1 MTRDERAIEGK
12 GVREMEVNRLPG
24 VVEEDSRGRMSLDIF
39 DRLLRDRIIFL
50 GGSMTVVRGGS
61 AIISDLEANILISQL
76 LYLDSQDPD
85 RDIHL
90 YVNSP
95 GGSVTAT
102 LAIYD
107 TIQYIK
113 ADVRTICV
121 GQAASGGALLLASG
135 TKGKRMALPH
145 ARVLLHQPMGE
156 VGGQASD
163 IEIQAK
169 EILRL
174 KEELKQIFAK
184 HTGQPLDVIGKDTDR
199 DFFMSAE
206 DAKKY
211 GIIDEIIVSR
221 KK

>member
-1 MTRDERAIEGK
+1 
-12 GVREMEVNRLPG
+12 MEVNRLPG
-24 VVEEDSRGRMSLDIF
+24 VVVEDSRGRMSLDIF
-39 DRLLRDRIIFL
+39 DRLLRDRIVFL
-50 GGSMTVVRGGS
+50 GGSMAVVRGGS

-85 RDIHL
+85 KDIHL

-135 TKGKRMALPH
+135 AKGKRMALPH
-145 ARVLLHQPMGE
+145 ARILLHQPMGE
-156 VGGQASD
+156 AGGQASD
-163 IEIQAK
+163 IDIQAK

-174 KEELKQIFAK
+174 KEELQQIIAK
-184 HTGQPLDVIGKDTDR
+184 HTGQPVDAIARDTDR

-206 DAKKY
+206 QAKKY
-211 GIIDEIIVSR
+211 GIIDEIITSR

>member
-1 MTRDERAIEGK
+1 MDW
-12 GVREMEVNRLPG
+12 NRLPG
-24 VVEEDSRGRMSLDIF
+24 VIEEDSKGRVTLDIF

-61 AIISDLEANILISQL
+61 AVISDLEANILISQL
-76 LYLDSQDPD
+76 LYLDSRDPD
-85 RDIHL
+85 KDIHL

-107 TIQYIK
+107 TLQYIK

-121 GQAASGGALLLASG
+121 GQAASGGALLLAAG
-135 TKGKRMALPH
+135 AKGKRMALPH
-145 ARVLLHQPMGE
+145 ARVLIHQPFGE

-163 IEIQAK
+163 IDIQAK
-169 EILRL
+169 EIVRL
-174 KEELKQIFAK
+174 KEELGQILVK
-184 HTGQPLDVIGKDTDR
+184 HTGQSIEKISKDTDR
-199 DFFMSAE
+199 DFFMSAV

-211 GIIDEIIVSR
+211 GIIDEIISSR

>member
-1 MTRDERAIEGK
+1 MDW
-12 GVREMEVNRLPG
+12 NRLPG
-24 VVEEDSRGRMSLDIF
+24 VMEDDSKGRIILDIF

-85 RDIHL
+85 KDIHL
-90 YVNSP
+90 YINSP

-107 TIQYIK
+107 TLQYIK

-121 GQAASGGALLLASG
+121 GQAASGGALLLAAG

-145 ARVLLHQPMGE
+145 ARVLIHQPVGE

-163 IEIQAK
+163 IDIQAK

-174 KEELKQIFAK
+174 KEELSQIFAG
-184 HTGQPLDVIGKDTDR
+184 HTGQPIEKIRKDSDR

-206 DAKKY
+206 EAKKY
-211 GIIDEIIVSR
+211 GIIDEIISSR

>member
-1 MTRDERAIEGK
+1 MAQ
-12 GVREMEVNRLPG
+12 NRLPG
-24 VVEEDSRGRMSLDIF
+24 VMEEDSKGRVTLDIF
-39 DRLLRDRIIFL
+39 DRLLKDRIIFL

-76 LYLDSQDPD
+76 LYLDSRDPD
-85 RDIHL
+85 KDIHL

-107 TIQYIK
+107 TLQYIK

-121 GQAASGGALLLASG
+121 GQAASGGALLLAAG

-145 ARVLLHQPMGE
+145 ARVLIHQPLGE

-163 IEIQAK
+163 IDIQAK
-169 EILRL
+169 EIVRL
-174 KEELKQIFAK
+174 KEELSQILAG
-184 HTGQPLDVIGKDTDR
+184 HTGQSIEKVRKDTDR

-206 DAKKY
+206 EAKKY
-211 GIIDEIIVSR
+211 GIVDEIISSR

>member
-1 MTRDERAIEGK
+1 
-12 GVREMEVNRLPG
+12 MEKNRLPG
-24 VVEEDSRGRMSLDIF
+24 VIEEDSRGRMSLDIF
-39 DRLLRDRIIFL
+39 DRLLKDRIIFL

-76 LYLDSQDPD
+76 LYLDSRDPD
-85 RDIHL
+85 KDIHL
-90 YVNSP
+90 YINSP

-135 TKGKRMALPH
+135 TKGKRMSLPH
-145 ARVLLHQPMGE
+145 ARILIHQPLGE
-156 VGGQASD
+156 AGGQASD
-163 IEIQAK
+163 IDIQAK

-174 KEELKQIFAK
+174 KDELAEILAK
-184 HTGQPLDVIGKDTDR
+184 HTGKSKEVISKNSDR

-206 DAKKY
+206 EAKKY
-211 GIIDEIIVSR
+211 GIIDEIITTR

>member
-1 MTRDERAIEGK
+1 
-12 GVREMEVNRLPG
+12 MEANRLPG

-113 ADVRTICV
+113 ADVCTICI

-184 HTGQPLDVIGKDTDR
+184 HTGQPLDVISKDTDR

-211 GIIDEIIVSR
+211 GIIDEIITSR

>member
-1 MTRDERAIEGK
+1 MLILSGGGK
-12 GVREMEVNRLPG
+12 MDWNRLPG
-24 VVEEDSRGRMSLDIF
+24 VMEEDSRGRMTLDIF

-61 AIISDLEANILISQL
+61 AVISDLEANILISQL
-76 LYLDSQDPD
+76 LYLDSRDPD
-85 RDIHL
+85 KDIDL
-90 YVNSP
+90 YINSP

-107 TIQYIK
+107 TMQHIK
-113 ADVRTICV
+113 ADVRTICI
-121 GQAASGGALLLASG
+121 GQAASGGALLLAAG
-135 TKGKRMALPH
+135 AKGKRMALPH
-145 ARVLLHQPMGE
+145 ARVLIHQPMGE

-163 IEIQAK
+163 IDLQAK

-174 KEELKQIFAK
+174 KEELNQILAK
-184 HTGQPLDVIGKDTDR
+184 HTGQPMDVIKKGTDR

-206 DAKKY
+206 EAKKY
-211 GIIDEIIVSR
+211 GIVDEIISAS

>member
-1 MTRDERAIEGK
+1 
-12 GVREMEVNRLPG
+12 MELDRLPG
-24 VVEEDSRGRMSLDIF
+24 VIEEDSRGRLTFDIF

-61 AIISDLEANILISQL
+61 AVISDLEANILISQL
-76 LYLDSQDPD
+76 LYLDSRDPD
-85 RDIHL
+85 KDIDL

-107 TIQYIK
+107 TMQYIK

-135 TKGKRMALPH
+135 AKGKRLALPH
-145 ARVLLHQPMGE
+145 ARVLIHQPVGE

-163 IEIQAK
+163 IDIQAK
-169 EILRL
+169 EIMRL
-174 KEELKQIFAK
+174 KDQLNEIIAR
-184 HTGQPLDVIGKDTDR
+184 HTGQPVDAVKKDTDR
-199 DFFMSAE
+199 DYFMSAE
-206 DAKKY
+206 EAKKY
-211 GIIDEIIVSR
+211 GIVDEIITTR